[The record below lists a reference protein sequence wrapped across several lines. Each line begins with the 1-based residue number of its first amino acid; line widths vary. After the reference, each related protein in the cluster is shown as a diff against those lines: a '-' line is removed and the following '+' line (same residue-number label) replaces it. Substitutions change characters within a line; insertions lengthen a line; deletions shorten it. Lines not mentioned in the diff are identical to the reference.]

1 MEFKNLTP
9 FSVMHYKMLDTE
21 DEEYH
26 VVAMKIIYQLRPVGD
41 GPYYQAVLTEP
52 FGELVLQDEFSG
64 ELNQSSVRLES
75 DLAPLKP
82 KCDVIVNGVA
92 YAPGGIPAERVP
104 VRLLVTKA
112 DWQPLID
119 KTLLVWGEREF
130 QHTSEDEWQL
140 TPPQKFTEL
149 PIDYRYAFGG
159 QCRVYEDD
167 ESAAAV
173 AEEFRLSAEQRA
185 QHPEKETSPIAHA
198 TFEYNPIGTGFVAP
212 WYAKAKALSRS
223 PAPRIERPD
232 APVTGEHFARNS
244 EPPNAITES
253 GCQPAGF
260 GMIGRPWL
268 PRRAKAGTYDETWLK
283 ERHPYLPDDFDFSYW
298 NNAPEDQ
305 QIDYPDNN
313 IRISLF
319 HLTREGILRV
329 QLPGH
334 RPFILL
340 RMLSGEMLPDLM
352 YPDTLIIDS
361 EALTLSMTYRY
372 HAEIDDN
379 IRVMEA
385 RFEMNPD
392 APLVRIDLNDGK
404 ELHYG

>member
-21 DEEYH
+21 DKEYH
-26 VVAMKIIYQLRPVGD
+26 VVAMKIVYQLQPLGD

-52 FGELVLQDEFSG
+52 FGGLALQDEFSG
-64 ELNQSSVRLES
+64 ELNQSSVRQES

-104 VRLLVTKA
+104 IRLLVTKA
-112 DWQPLID
+112 DRQPLID

-130 QHTSEDEWQL
+130 QRTSEDEWQL

-149 PIDYRYAFGG
+149 PIDFQYAFGG
-159 QCRVYEDD
+159 QCKVYEDD
-167 ESAAAV
+167 EAAASV
-173 AEEFRLSAEQRA
+173 ADEFRLSAEQRE
-185 QHPEKETSPIAHA
+185 QHPEKEHPPIAHA
-198 TFEYNPIGTGFVAP
+198 TFEYNPIGRGFVTP
-212 WYAKAKALSRS
+212 WYANAKALSRY
-223 PAPRIERPD
+223 PAPRIEHFD
-232 APVTGEHFARNS
+232 APVTGEDFTQWLNH
-244 EPPNAITES
+244 EPPANEAAY
-253 GCQPAGF
+253 QPAGF
-260 GMIGRPWL
+260 GIIGRPWL
-268 PRRAKAGTYDETWLK
+268 PRRTKAGTYNETWLE
-283 ERHPYLPDDFDFSYW
+283 ERHPYLPDDFDFGYW

-305 QIDYPDNN
+305 QIDFPDNN

-319 HLTREGILRV
+319 HLTREGTLRV
-329 QLPGH
+329 QLPGY

-340 RMLSGEMLPDLM
+340 RMLNGEMLPDLM

-372 HAEIDDN
+372 HIEIDES
-379 IRVMEA
+379 IRLMEA

-392 APLVRIDLNDGK
+392 APLVRVDLGDGK

>member
-26 VVAMKIIYQLRPVGD
+26 VVAMKIVYQLQPVGN

-52 FGELVLQDEFSG
+52 FGELTLQDEFSG
-64 ELNQSSVRLES
+64 ELNLSSVRLES

-92 YAPGGIPAERVP
+92 YAPAGIPAERVP
-104 VRLLVTKA
+104 VRLLVTTA
-112 DWQPLID
+112 DRQPLID

-130 QHTSEDEWQL
+130 QRSLEGEWQL

-159 QCRVYEDD
+159 QCKIYEND
-167 ESAAAV
+167 EAAAAV
-173 AEEFRLSAEQRA
+173 ADGFRLSDEQRA
-185 QHPEKETSPIAHA
+185 QHPEKEAPPIAHA
-198 TFEYNPIGTGFVAP
+198 TFEYNPIGTGFVTP
-212 WYAKAKALSRS
+212 WYVEAKKLSRY
-223 PAPRIERPD
+223 PAPRLEHFD
-232 APVTGEHFARNS
+232 APVTGKHMDQCAWQ
-244 EPPNAITES
+244 PAAMTDL
-253 GCQPAGF
+253 GCLPAGF

-268 PRRAKAGTYDETWLK
+268 PRRTKAGTYDNTWLK

-305 QIDYPDNN
+305 QIDHPDNN

-319 HLTREGILRV
+319 HLTREGTLRV

-334 RPFILL
+334 RPFMLL
-340 RMLSGEMLPDLM
+340 RMLNGEMLPDLM

-385 RFEMNPD
+385 RFEMDPA
-392 APLVRIDLNDGK
+392 APLVRVDLGDGR
-404 ELHYG
+404 EVHYG

>member
-26 VVAMKIIYQLRPVGD
+26 VIAMKIAYQLQPIGD

-52 FGELVLQDEFSG
+52 FGELALQDEFSG
-64 ELNQSSVRLES
+64 ELNQSSVRQES

-104 VRLLVTKA
+104 VRLLVTTA
-112 DWQPLID
+112 DRQPLID

-130 QHTSEDEWQL
+130 QRASEDEWQL
-140 TPPQKFTEL
+140 TSPQKFTAL
-149 PIDYRYAFGG
+149 PIDYQYAFGG
-159 QCRVYEDD
+159 QCKIYDDD
-167 ESAAAV
+167 EAASAV
-173 AEEFRLSAEQRA
+173 ADKFRLSAEQRE
-185 QHPEKETSPIAHA
+185 QHPEKNAPPIAHSA
-198 TFEYNPIGTGFVAP
+198 FEYNPIGTGFVAP
-212 WYAKAKALSRS
+212 WYAEAKALSRY
-223 PAPRIERPD
+223 PAPRIEYPD
-232 APVTGEHFARNS
+232 APVSGKHFAYGP
-244 EPPNAITES
+244 EPLTPVTEP

-268 PRRAKAGTYDETWLK
+268 PRRTKAGTYDDIWLE
-283 ERHPYLPDDFDFSYW
+283 ERHPYLPDDFDFGYW

-305 QIDYPDNN
+305 QIDHPANN

-319 HLTREGILRV
+319 HLTREGTLRV

-334 RPFILL
+334 RPFMLL
-340 RMLSGEMLPDLM
+340 RMMNGEMLPDLM

-372 HAEIDDN
+372 HAEIDES
-379 IRVMEA
+379 IRIMEA
-385 RFEMNPD
+385 RFEMNPN
-392 APLVRIDLNDGK
+392 APLVRIDMGDGK

>member
-26 VVAMKIIYQLRPVGD
+26 VVAMKIVYQLQPIGD

-52 FGELVLQDEFSG
+52 FGELALQDEFSG
-64 ELNQSSVRLES
+64 DLNQSSVLQES

-92 YAPGGIPAERVP
+92 YAQGSIPAERVP
-104 VRLLVTKA
+104 IRLLVTTA
-112 DWQPLID
+112 DRQPLID

-130 QHTSEDEWQL
+130 QRTSEDEWQL
-140 TPPQKFTEL
+140 TSPQKFTAL
-149 PIDYRYAFGG
+149 PIDYQYAFGG
-159 QCRVYEDD
+159 QCKIYDDD
-167 ESAAAV
+167 ETAAAV
-173 AEEFRLSAEQRA
+173 ADELRLSAEQRE
-185 QHPEKETSPIAHA
+185 QHPEKDAPPIAHA
-198 TFEYNPIGTGFVAP
+198 TFEYNPIGTGFVTP
-212 WYAKAKALSRS
+212 WYAEAKALSRY
-223 PAPRIERPD
+223 PAPRIEYPD
-232 APVTGEHFARNS
+232 APITGENFSYNT
-244 EPPNAITES
+244 EPPTPITDPS
-253 GCQPAGF
+253 CQPAGF
-260 GMIGRPWL
+260 GIIGRPWL
-268 PRRAKAGTYDETWLK
+268 PRRTKAGTYDETWLE
-283 ERHPYLPDDFDFSYW
+283 ERHPYLPDDFDFGYW

-305 QIDYPDNN
+305 QIDHPDNN

-334 RPFILL
+334 RPFMLL
-340 RMLSGEMLPDLM
+340 RMMNGEMIPDLM
-352 YPDTLIIDS
+352 YLDTLIIDS

-372 HAEIDDN
+372 HAEIDES
-379 IRVMEA
+379 IRLMEA
-385 RFEMNPD
+385 RFEMNPN
-392 APLVRIDLNDGK
+392 APLVRIDMGDGK

>member
-26 VVAMKIIYQLRPVGD
+26 VVAMKIVYQLQPIGD

-52 FGELVLQDEFSG
+52 FGELALQDEFSG
-64 ELNQSSVRLES
+64 ELNQSSVLQES

-92 YAPGGIPAERVP
+92 YAQGGIPAERVP
-104 VRLLVTKA
+104 IRLLVTTA
-112 DWQPLID
+112 DRQPLID

-130 QHTSEDEWQL
+130 QRTSEDEWQL
-140 TPPQKFTEL
+140 TSPQKFTEL
-149 PIDYRYAFGG
+149 PIDYQYAFGG
-159 QCRVYEDD
+159 QCRIYDDD
-167 ESAAAV
+167 ETAAAV
-173 AEEFRLSAEQRA
+173 AAEFRLSAEQREL
-185 QHPEKETSPIAHA
+185 HPEKDAPPIAHA
-198 TFEYNPIGTGFVAP
+198 TFEYNPIGTGFVTP
-212 WYAKAKALSRS
+212 WYAEAKALSRY
-223 PAPRIERPD
+223 PAPRIEYPD
-232 APVTGEHFARNS
+232 APITGKNFSYNT
-244 EPPNAITES
+244 EPPTPITDPS
-253 GCQPAGF
+253 CQPAGF
-260 GMIGRPWL
+260 GIIGRPWL
-268 PRRAKAGTYDETWLK
+268 PRRTKAGTYDETWLE
-283 ERHPYLPDDFDFSYW
+283 ERHPYLPDDFDFGYW

-305 QIDYPDNN
+305 QIDHPDNN

-334 RPFILL
+334 RPFMLL
-340 RMLSGEMLPDLM
+340 RMMNGEMIPDLM
-352 YPDTLIIDS
+352 YLDTLIIDS

-372 HAEIDDN
+372 HAEIDES
-379 IRVMEA
+379 IRLMEA
-385 RFEMNPD
+385 RFEMKPD
-392 APLVRIDLNDGK
+392 APLVRIDLGDGK